1 MAEIACA
8 DPRDG
13 RDARPPSVQL
23 VRAWEL
29 SAPALVAAVVG
40 AGYFW
45 AHNEAPSPSIWWAA
59 GFLFVVAEEDM
70 RTRRIPNWLT
80 APALA
85 VSLLLCTW
93 SGGWSGAGTSLLG
106 AVTAFTLLFPAFL
119 LRWMGAGDVKSLMV
133 LGALWGPLTLLGT
146 LWWMLVAGG
155 LLALVSASAQ
165 GRLLKIFRSWGYAL
179 SMSLASRRIVYK
191 GTNSVASG
199 IPFGVAM
206 GLGAIAY
213 GLWGLP
219 WV

>member
-1 MAEIACA
+1 MAEIVCV

-13 RDARPPSVQL
+13 RDARPSSVQL

-29 SAPALVAAVVG
+29 SAPVLVAAVVG

-119 LRWMGAGDVKSLMV
+119 LRWMA
-133 LGALWGPLTLLGT
+133 LG
-146 LWWMLVAGG
+146 M
-155 LLALVSASAQ
+155 
-165 GRLLKIFRSWGYAL
+165 
-179 SMSLASRRIVYK
+179 
-191 GTNSVASG
+191 
-199 IPFGVAM
+199 
-206 GLGAIAY
+206 
-213 GLWGLP
+213 
-219 WV
+219 